1 MSSSQGLR
9 TTFYVLFLTR
19 MCSVQAD
26 SSMTPQAE
34 EIHRLQQE
42 GLEAV
47 QAERKAELQEHDNM
61 GIFGIKRLLLQA
73 KKRKVEDKEIAAKD
87 FAEARSMEEQKGDA
101 NVTIILGMAL
111 ALGFV
116 FVFLRGGAIS
126 STPVPK
132 EKMFNSAQ
140 KYPSRTSSQTSGRT
154 RGPTPHP
161 FDEPLM
167 GA

>member
-9 TTFYVLFLTR
+9 TIFYVLFLTR

-34 EIHRLQQE
+34 EIHRLQQQGKKYTQE

-61 GIFGIKRLLLQA
+61 GILGIERLLLQA
-73 KKRKVEDKEIAAKD
+73 KKRKVEDKEMAAKD
-87 FAEARSMEEQKGDA
+87 FRSAKQVDVEAHSMEEQKGDA
-101 NVTIILGMAL
+101 NVTIMLGMAL

-140 KYPSRTSSQTSGRT
+140 KYP
-154 RGPTPHP
+154 
-161 FDEPLM
+161 EPLM